1 MPAVASSIFPGIHYP
16 ATFAAIIPCDDC
28 SGIKYE
34 LTLDEN
40 MTFTERMI
48 YIGKD
53 DKIYQQNGSWYMVS
67 DSVSWKKT
75 G

>member
-1 MPAVASSIFPGIHYP
+1 
-16 ATFAAIIPCDDC
+16 
-28 SGIKYE
+28 
-34 LTLDEN
+34 

-67 DSVSWKKT
+67 DSVLLLEKNRVV
-75 G
+75 